1 LQQGSTF
8 DLLLTDINMPG
19 MDGLTLLTRLKDL
32 NLLFKAIVV
41 SAYGDL
47 QNIRTAMNSGAFDF
61 ITKPIDFQ
69 DLETTIYKTI
79 NELAVIR
86 KGIEAQNKL
95 QATILEKER
104 AEIERHKAEQSEK
117 FKQQFLA
124 NMSHEI
130 RTPINSIIGMTN
142 LVLRSQLNDSQCKY
156 LSIVKKSSSNLLVI
170 INDIL
175 DLSKIEAGK
184 MEFEKTPFLLSDTL
198 ETAYHTL
205 LYKAE
210 EKDLGFEFTID
221 EQLPH
226 VLIGDP
232 VRLNQVIINLASNA
246 IKFTEK
252 GFVHITAKQVDRS
265 DHSVAVEFAVS
276 DTGIGISEDKISKV
290 FESFAQASSD
300 TTRKYGGTGLGLT
313 ISKQL

>member
-1 LQQGSTF
+1 Q
-8 DLLLTDINMPG
+8 
-19 MDGLTLLTRLKDL
+19 
-32 NLLFKAIVV
+32 
-41 SAYGDL
+41 
-47 QNIRTAMNSGAFDF
+47 
-61 ITKPIDFQ
+61 
-69 DLETTIYKTI
+69 
-79 NELAVIR
+79 
-86 KGIEAQNKL
+86 
-95 QATILEKER
+95 
-104 AEIERHKAEQSEK
+104 HKAEQSEK

-142 LVLRSQLNDSQCKY
+142 LVLRSDLNDSQNKY
-156 LSIVKKSSSNLLVI
+156 LSIVKKSSENLLVI

-184 MEFEKTPFLLSDTL
+184 MEFEKTPFSLKDSL

-210 EKDLGFEFTID
+210 EKVLGFEFVVD
-221 EQLPH
+221 EQMPP

-252 GFVHITAKQVDRS
+252 GFVHITARMEDR
-265 DHSVAVEFAVS
+265 
-276 DTGIGISEDKISKV
+276 TED
-290 FESFAQASSD
+290 
-300 TTRKYGGTGLGLT
+300 
-313 ISKQL
+313 